1 MGRAGSGSRGSGGS
15 RGSSSSGGSRSRGSS
30 FRSSSYSSSSSN
42 RSYKS
47 KRSRLDLSG
56 LSTTQTL
63 KLFIKFLVFI
73 FIIAGV
79 LILSIYFLGELVF
92 ILGLITIMIGAPIL
106 GLYIKIKDKRNKN
119 K

>member
-30 FRSSSYSSSSSN
+30 SKSSSYSSSSSHRN
-42 RSYKS
+42 YKS
-47 KRSRLDLSG
+47 SKTGLDLSG

-63 KLFIKFLVFI
+63 KLFVKFLIFI

-79 LILSIYFLGELVF
+79 LILLIHFLGELAF